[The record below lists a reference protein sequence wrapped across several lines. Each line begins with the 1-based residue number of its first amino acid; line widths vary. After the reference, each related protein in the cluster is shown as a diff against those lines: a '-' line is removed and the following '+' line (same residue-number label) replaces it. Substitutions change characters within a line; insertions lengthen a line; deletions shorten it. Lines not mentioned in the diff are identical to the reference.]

1 MPCQLMF
8 NTVPSPYLCLEVIV
22 AWTPSSANCSIQ
34 EEVSCTRGPFLSI
47 INEVDYAATMTEIL
61 CEMSTF

>member
-8 NTVPSPYLCLEVIV
+8 NTVISSYLWLEVIMV
-22 AWTPSSANCSIQ
+22 WTLSSANCSTQ

-47 INEVDYAATMTEIL
+47 MNAIDCGATMTEIL
-61 CEMSTF
+61 YEISTV